1 VRGIANG
8 RVIDRAVAANRLPDA
23 FSNSNAIIRR
33 ERLPPFGDL
42 RRSFLASANNVELNQ
57 PGIATTRSEN
67 LPESSRYCSLQQIGM
82 ISEMRMPP
90 LDINGEFYATISS
103 GSRRTHEPSTRTA
116 FVANRTYRRPPISA
130 AIGPL
135 PEVTPLDDRSL
146 SYRKIYGSQTSGGS
160 VSTPA
165 GRLRDECGV
174 NVRCCFRAF

>member
-1 VRGIANG
+1 
-8 RVIDRAVAANRLPDA
+8 
-23 FSNSNAIIRR
+23 
-33 ERLPPFGDL
+33 
-42 RRSFLASANNVELNQ
+42 
-57 PGIATTRSEN
+57 
-67 LPESSRYCSLQQIGM
+67 M

-160 VSTPA
+160 KSTSSWQA
-165 GRLRDECGV
+165 RDKCGV
-174 NVRCCFRAF
+174 NVAAVLGVLILLQFGVVRSQFNLLFAGWSFAFRRRSYSCLDLVALSATVRGHHHFVPRPTGPLPAVNIP